1 MLLTITLESNA
12 ETEIDATA
20 LSHLLR
26 KHPAKVQ
33 SFNLPVGQAHVF
45 YPEVSAQLT
54 TAALLL
60 EVDPIGLV
68 RNRRFRGDSGVLDYY
83 VNDRPYAASSL
94 MSVALGKVLRSAMTG
109 MSEMYPE
116 LAQAPLPLRLELPV
130 VSARGNQQEDLIQR
144 LFEPLGWSV
153 ETRMLPLDPNYENWG
168 ASRYHHLKLEG
179 QIRLDHAL
187 RQLYVLLPVLDDSK
201 HYWVNDDETEKLAR
215 QGEGWLAQHPERE
228 LILQRYLAHQKALVG
243 LAQEQLTVA
252 STELGGESADDLRES
267 PATGQTP
274 LRVHRANTVL
284 SVLKECGAQSVVD
297 VGCGAGALLRRLQQ
311 DRFFTRIVGTD
322 VSVRSLQQAARNL
335 QLEERSDSE
344 RSRID
349 LLHSSVLY
357 TDERLRNHDALV
369 LMEVIEHIDL
379 SRLPALEN
387 SVFAEASA
395 AVVIVTTPNSEFN
408 ELYPRLAA
416 GTMRHEDHRFEW
428 TREQFATWCSE
439 ITSRYGYAVE
449 IRGIGDNSPRAGT
462 PTQMAIFRK
471 EQA

>member
-1 MLLTITLESNA
+1 MLLTITLESSP

-68 RNRRFRGDSGVLDYY
+68 RKRRFRGDSGVLDYY

-116 LAQAPLPLRLELPV
+116 LAQASLPLRLELPV
-130 VSARGNQQEDLIQR
+130 ISARGNQQEDLIQR

-335 QLEERSDSE
+335 QLKERSDSE

-357 TDERLRNHDALV
+357 SDERLRNHDALV

-428 TREQFATWCSE
+428 TRKQFATWCSE

>member
-68 RNRRFRGDSGVLDYY
+68 RNRRFRGDFGVLDYY

-144 LFEPLGWSV
+144 LFELLGWSV
-153 ETRMLPLDPNYENWG
+153 ETTMLPLDPNYENCG

-228 LILQRYLAHQKALVG
+228 LILQRYLAHQKDLVG

-284 SVLKECGAQSVVD
+284 SVLK
-297 VGCGAGALLRRLQQ
+297 
-311 DRFFTRIVGTD
+311 
-322 VSVRSLQQAARNL
+322 
-335 QLEERSDSE
+335 
-344 RSRID
+344 
-349 LLHSSVLY
+349 
-357 TDERLRNHDALV
+357 
-369 LMEVIEHIDL
+369 
-379 SRLPALEN
+379 
-387 SVFAEASA
+387 
-395 AVVIVTTPNSEFN
+395 
-408 ELYPRLAA
+408 
-416 GTMRHEDHRFEW
+416 
-428 TREQFATWCSE
+428 
-439 ITSRYGYAVE
+439 
-449 IRGIGDNSPRAGT
+449 
-462 PTQMAIFRK
+462 
-471 EQA
+471 

>member
-1 MLLTITLESNA
+1 VLLTITLESNP

-33 SFNLPVGQAHVF
+33 SFNLPVGQAHIF

-116 LAQAPLPLRLELPV
+116 LAQTSLPLRLELPV

-168 ASRYHHLKLEG
+168 ASRYHHLKLKG

-201 HYWVNDDETEKLAR
+201 HYWVNDDETEKIAR

-252 STELGGESADDLRES
+252 SAELGGESADDLRES

-428 TREQFATWCSE
+428 TRKQFATWCSE
-439 ITSRYGYAVE
+439 ITSRYGYTVE
-449 IRGIGDNSPRAGT
+449 TRGIGDNSPRVGT

>member
-1 MLLTITLESNA
+1 MLLTITLESNP

-68 RNRRFRGDSGVLDYY
+68 RNRRFRGESGVLDYY

-109 MSEMYPE
+109 MSEMYAE

-130 VSARGNQQEDLIQR
+130 VSARGKQQEDLIQR

-153 ETRMLPLDPNYENWG
+153 ETRMLPLDPNYEDWG

-274 LRVHRANTVL
+274 LLVHRANTVL

-428 TREQFATWCSE
+428 TASSSRRGAPRSLHAT
-439 ITSRYGYAVE
+439 A
-449 IRGIGDNSPRAGT
+449 
-462 PTQMAIFRK
+462 TQWRSGG
-471 EQA
+471 